1 MKLLIILYWFLI
13 GVLSIPLLMIILATT
28 SLILLGTIIGGII
41 SILKNRIDKLELI
54 YFEKM
59 IIKKD

>member
-41 SILKNRIDKLELI
+41 SILKNRIDKLKLI

>member
-1 MKLLIILYWFLI
+1 MKLLITLYWFLI